1 MNPTDSRTQTALN
14 AALGHVASTVA
25 TSASRAAELL
35 GSMAT
40 AATRIYQRDA
50 YLTAQS
56 DLRHQMPTFLR
67 VFGEA
72 LREKVARDLDPH
84 SDRSRQLSGASWETL
99 TLVEDEEVEE
109 RMFSDRI
116 SQTISHECEWELR
129 DLAAYMGGLLRIG
142 HADLERNPLRPDSVG
157 AALYRAIEA
166 VSQERET
173 RKLLARELG
182 PVMAKG
188 MRLCYAEI
196 LSDLKARGIQPVNLT
211 VRGVEG
217 PGNDRVTSGYASL
230 PRDDGLPSSAH
241 GSHFGLSG
249 MAGMSGSPG
258 MAGVSGSIGAA
269 GLSGAAGSSLGG
281 LGGAAAGSHAGAL
294 SGSGFDSRGDALS
307 SRGAGLSGSGATTV
321 RGGNVAA
328 LSRFAEAGR
337 NRPGVRGSHGSAT
350 VAGDGRHAQAVADA
364 ELMSLIRRLT
374 FMTSRPGALDAGDAG
389 ASGFASSQRGESR
402 PMAPGSGASSS
413 GMLGGASAPGML
425 GGGTGGLRGD
435 GLTGLM
441 AVNLIRAH
449 RDELRQASS
458 GTLDHMVID
467 VVGSL
472 FDQILSDSR
481 VPPQMARQIAR
492 LQLPVLRV
500 ALADPSFFSSRKH
513 PVRRFV
519 NRIASLACAFDDFDD
534 GPGQQFLARVRELVQ
549 EIIEGDF
556 DQVEVYAAKLTLLEA
571 FIEQQNEK
579 DVQSHGEAVS
589 VLDGKESELRVQQ
602 RYMHQLQTTLSPLV
616 SQDYL
621 RDFLAQVWS
630 QVLALAI
637 RRDGPDAERTQRL
650 RRAATDLV
658 MSVQPK
664 GTPPLRKAFLMQLP
678 GLMKALHEG
687 MAMVGW
693 PEAAQKEFFA
703 KLLPAHAESLNGQ
716 PLSDLDRNLLAKQLE
731 SAFKAPLPR
740 SDPLLSSE
748 TKSLPLAAQ
757 IEPQF
762 SPEEMAQIGLV
773 KENAVDWDGKV
784 DIDLGED
791 FGDGAPAD
799 TTTGSTGP
807 DSSASAP
814 AELDIDLG
822 LGPDID
828 LSIGSEPAE
837 PTHGPK
843 LMDHLQVG
851 FAYQMHLKDEW
862 KKVRLSYVSQ
872 GRSFFAF
879 THGRRHQ
886 ETLSLT
892 ARMLARM
899 CETGRIRA
907 FERSYLLERA
917 TARARRQLAALKSQ
931 PAASST
937 H

>member
-1 MNPTDSRTQTALN
+1 MNPTDSRTQTAIN
-14 AALGHVASTVA
+14 AALGHVTSTVA
-25 TSASRAAELL
+25 TSAERAAELL
-35 GSMAT
+35 GGMAS

-56 DLRHQMPTFLR
+56 DLRHQMPTFCR
-67 VFGEA
+67 AFSES

-129 DLAAYMGGLLRIG
+129 DLAAFMGGLLRIG
-142 HADLERNPLRPDSVG
+142 QADMERNPFRPESVG

-196 LSDLKARGIQPVNLT
+196 LSDLKARGVQPVNLT

-230 PRDDGLPSSAH
+230 PRDDGSSSGH
-241 GSHFGLSG
+241 GSHFG
-249 MAGMSGSPG
+249 
-258 MAGVSGSIGAA
+258 VSGGAA
-269 GLSGAAGSSLGG
+269 GGATGGFSGVPGAGF
-281 LGGAAAGSHAGAL
+281 AGDP
-294 SGSGFDSRGDALS
+294 SGSGFDSRGDPLS
-307 SRGAGLSGSGATTV
+307 SRGTGFPGSTAGSARGS
-321 RGGNVAA
+321 NLAA
-328 LSRFAEAGR
+328 LSRFAEASRSGASAR
-337 NRPGVRGSHGSAT
+337 SGSGHAAGST
-350 VAGDGRHAQAVADA
+350 GVAGPQAQAVADA

-374 FMTSRPGALDAGDAG
+374 FMTSRPGALDAGAP
-389 ASGFASSQRGESR
+389 GFASSQVDESR
-402 PMAPGSGASSS
+402 LTPHSSRSASGALSGAS
-413 GMLGGASAPGML
+413 GPGIL

-472 FDQILSDSR
+472 FDQILSDTR

-519 NRIASLACAFDDFDD
+519 NRIASLACAFDDFDE
-534 GPGQQFLARVRELVQ
+534 GPGQQFLARVRDLVQ

-556 DQVEVYAAKLTLLEA
+556 DQVDVYAAKLTLLEA
-571 FIEQQNEK
+571 FIEQQNED

-616 SQDYL
+616 PQDYL

-630 QVLALAI
+630 QALALAI
-637 RRDGPDAERTQRL
+637 RRDGPTAERTQRL

-664 GTPPLRKAFLMQLP
+664 GTPTLRKAFLMQLP

-687 MAMVGW
+687 MGMIGW
-693 PEAAQKEFFA
+693 PEAAQKEFFG

-731 SAFKAPLPR
+731 TTFNAPLPR
-740 SDPLLSSE
+740 SDPLLSNE

-757 IEPQF
+757 IEPHF
-762 SPEEMAQIGLV
+762 SPEEMEQIGLV
-773 KENAVDWDGKV
+773 KENTVDWDGKV

-791 FGDGAPAD
+791 AGDGATGDQAPAAD
-799 TTTGSTGP
+799 GTVGGG
-807 DSSASAP
+807 SAP
-814 AELDIDLG
+814 IELDLDLG
-822 LGPDID
+822 LGPDIA
-828 LSIGSEPAE
+828 LSASAEPAE
-837 PTHGPK
+837 PTHGPR

-892 ARMLARM
+892 SRMLVRM

-917 TARARRQLAALKSQ
+917 TARARRQLAALK
-931 PAASST
+931 PPST
-937 H
+937 TTL